1 MLLESS
7 KWYVLSDGN
16 LGEGVYR
23 MENDSLSDTGEDVV
37 RMGDKIRVEENN
49 LCHDIL
55 GIPVYEH
62 THANRST
69 RSLLCQR
76 DTKMKTFEEFMK
88 QFDEEITNNTSQVP
102 GAGSDS
108 STVIVR
114 RKYDRKNKR
123 KDAVAILRR
132 IMPKNS

>member
-1 MLLESS
+1 
-7 KWYVLSDGN
+7 
-16 LGEGVYR
+16 
-23 MENDSLSDTGEDVV
+23 
-37 RMGDKIRVEENN
+37 
-49 LCHDIL
+49 
-55 GIPVYEH
+55 
-62 THANRST
+62 
-69 RSLLCQR
+69 
-76 DTKMKTFEEFMK
+76 MKTFEEFMK

-114 RKYDRKNKR
+114 KKYDRKNKR